1 MMQAVSASDVTY
13 ESVRDWIAAWGA
25 EVAAVD
31 LTAAR
36 RRFAPDVVAFGTY
49 AEVVHGLD
57 ALHDEQWAQVWPA
70 IAGFSFRLDDLV
82 VLASPDGCQ
91 AVAVVGWDS
100 TGFSEDG
107 ASFERPGRATVVM
120 QRDDRDA
127 AWRGV
132 HTHFSLARGVPEST
146 HGRR

>member
-1 MMQAVSASDVTY
+1 MMQAVSASDDIYV
-13 ESVRDWIAAWGA
+13 SVHHWIAAWGA
-25 EVAAVD
+25 EVEAAD
-31 LTAAR
+31 LAAGR
-36 RRFAPDVVAFGTY
+36 RRFDPDVVAFGTH
-49 AEVVHGLD
+49 AHVVHGLG
-57 ALHDEQWAQVWPA
+57 ALHDEQWARVWPA
-70 IAGFSFRLDDLV
+70 ITDFSFRLDDLV

-100 TGFSEDG
+100 TGFTTDG
-107 ASFERPGRATVVM
+107 EPFDRPGRATVVV
-120 QRDDRDA
+120 QREEPGG